1 MPTFKIVLAY
11 DGAGFVGWQRQAAG
25 TSIQGLLE
33 DALRELDQRDV
44 AVIGAGRTDAGVHAL
59 GQVAGFSL
67 ERTIAPDALIRAVNG
82 RLPGAVRV
90 LSAVEVSPAFHA
102 RFGARSKTY
111 RYRIWNGGVMSPFE
125 RAYAWHVS
133 GPLAVEPMIA
143 AARALEGTHDFAS
156 FQATGG
162 ERLTTERLVFSS
174 RVVAGLEPCLTEKE
188 SVPAQRSG
196 AGPGGADARLIVYEI
211 AGNGFLR
218 HMVRIIVGTLVEI
231 GRGRRPVEWVD
242 EVLAS
247 RDRTRAGPTAPAEGL
262 ILAGVEYAAEIHP
275 LQGGPD

>member
-1 MPTFKIVLAY
+1 MPTFKIILAY
-11 DGAGFVGWQRQAAG
+11 DGTQFVGWQRQAAG
-25 TSIQGLLE
+25 TSVQGLLE

-44 AVIGAGRTDAGVHAL
+44 PVIGAGRTDAGVHAV

-82 RLPGAVRV
+82 RLPDAVRV

-143 AARALEGTHDFAS
+143 AARALEGTHDFTS
-156 FQATGG
+156 FQAAGG

-174 RVVAGLEPCLTEKE
+174 RVGAGLEPCLTAEE
-188 SVPAQRSG
+188 GVPANRSG
-196 AGPGGADARLIVYEI
+196 AAPGAGGGRLIVYEI

-231 GRGRRPVEWVD
+231 GRGRRPVEWMD

-247 RDRTRAGPTAPAEGL
+247 RDRTRAGPTAPAQGL
-262 ILAGVEYAAEIHP
+262 ILTGVEYEADIRP
-275 LQGGPD
+275 L